1 MTCHPIVVL
10 AGSCIVFLPKIMIKR
25 FTLAL
30 LCMAN
35 LAFAQSAE
43 RLAAYKGNNVTLSYP
58 SSWKVDETGT
68 YGPKLF
74 LFSPLKEGDAFSE
87 NVNLVLEGLKD
98 SGISL
103 DKYYELAKEAIK
115 KLMTNYKQISSR
127 KLKDAN
133 GDYYQ
138 FEYTSDQGDYH
149 LYIIQRVWLVN
160 NVAYILTS
168 AAEQTQIEQYRNTFT
183 EIAKTFRIKK

>member
-1 MTCHPIVVL
+1 
-10 AGSCIVFLPKIMIKR
+10 
-25 FTLAL
+25 
-30 LCMAN
+30 
-35 LAFAQSAE
+35 
-43 RLAAYKGNNVTLSYP
+43 
-58 SSWKVDETGT
+58 
-68 YGPKLF
+68 
-74 LFSPLKEGDAFSE
+74 
-87 NVNLVLEGLKD
+87 
-98 SGISL
+98 
-103 DKYYELAKEAIK
+103 
-115 KLMTNYKQISSR
+115 MTNYKQISSR

>member
-1 MTCHPIVVL
+1 
-10 AGSCIVFLPKIMIKR
+10 MIKR